1 MVSSGL
7 YLESAIQLLGGGVD
21 DQEELGGSFRPVRV
35 REAGIGR
42 AVELQAYRHRPSTSA
57 ASPIFALYSFLPN
70 FPIAKSCSANKIA
83 NLGLCLAYRL
93 QSLGSMSILKSH
105 SSPAL
110 CIQSGASLN
119 VPA

>member
-1 MVSSGL
+1 MVSISNPLSGCSEEKL
-7 YLESAIQLLGGGVD
+7 TTKKSSEAASALCMCA
-21 DQEELGGSFRPVRV
+21 RPVSGGLSNFKRT
-35 REAGIGR
+35 GT
-42 AVELQAYRHRPSTSA
+42 RPSTYA